1 MVRFETVKPVKPVI
15 GLVLRCHTSA
25 PLVFPPRLR
34 LAGQQLVAYP
44 TAAPILPLVSL
55 SLATWLDCYSDK
67 KPTSDE
73 TKVESPYMDKD
84 NINIPTSEPVNIID
98 DDDDME
104 EIDVDDDVNV
114 EQNGGATDKN
124 QGRGRKQSIVWK
136 HFNKPDPVPPEG
148 ARTACI
154 HL

>member
-1 MVRFETVKPVKPVI
+1 MVRFETVKPVI

-34 LAGQQLVAYP
+34 LASQQLVAYP
-44 TAAPILPLVSL
+44 AAAPILPLVSL

-73 TKVESPYMDKD
+73 TKVESLPCSSDCCSDKVLTCPYMDKD
-84 NINIPTSEPVNIID
+84 NINIPSSEPVNIID
-98 DDDDME
+98 ADDDME
-104 EIDVDDDVNV
+104 EIDVDDDVHV

-124 QGRGRKQSIVWK
+124 QGRGRKQSIV
-136 HFNKPDPVPPEG
+136 
-148 ARTACI
+148 
-154 HL
+154 

>member
-67 KPTSDE
+67 ASPTA
-73 TKVESPYMDKD
+73 P
-84 NINIPTSEPVNIID
+84 
-98 DDDDME
+98 
-104 EIDVDDDVNV
+104 
-114 EQNGGATDKN
+114 
-124 QGRGRKQSIVWK
+124 IVAPIRSL
-136 HFNKPDPVPPEG
+136 HG
-148 ARTACI
+148 
-154 HL
+154 